1 MSHHHYQ
8 GQGGARNSPKHLNSP
23 LTSKQVTPK
32 QFSSNEIFKQHNP
45 VANKVDIPGSKSLS
59 KPQVYMA
66 GERVIFAESPSAP
79 GIPIIYRLEEE
90 RKSNP
95 DKLNLDRRKLS
106 VFPLLEGEENLR
118 LLNLQ
123 HNTITRIQHLSM
135 LRKLIF
141 LDLYDNHIDEISGLA
156 ALKCLR
162 VLMLGKNRIR
172 KIINLH
178 DLKLL
183 DVLDLHGNKISKIE
197 NLSMLHQLRVLNLA
211 GNDLTEVKNLNG
223 LMSLSELNL
232 RRNQIKAVVGLDT
245 LPSLQRIFLSYNE
258 IKSFD
263 DISCLGKSTSLVDLA
278 LDNNPLANQSN
289 YKQAILQSIVSLR
302 QLDMKRL
309 TEEEKRI
316 AQVLARK
323 EEEKRKES
331 ERLSSIKEKRRLA
344 ISNAQRQWDKQFNIG
359 RRRSNAKDSS
369 DLKNSSRS
377 DTYVHGITSTR
388 AFWGSSPEMKEYNS
402 CHLAELDNNVLNLY
416 GPRSLDALDKNWGEK
431 NNSSIEAISFKFIQ
445 FRDIIP
451 KLKIVKDKFLG
462 LQSLRFEATNIVS
475 LNELNHLDILPQL
488 AHLHID
494 ENNPVTQLKHWKEY
508 VIFKLRQSSTA
519 LKTLNDEQITQPDME
534 EGQRIFGSLQTI
546 LQNELPSHLQDT
558 AYVRTWHNFYNKGP
572 HQSDEEA
579 KNQDSNDEESFSQNY
594 IREIVQDSIL
604 TSRRLS
610 HFERLWP
617 HMLQEIVTKYTKDI
631 MNVDAYC
638 KMSLDKIKATL

>member
-289 YKQAILQSIVSLR
+289 YKQVILQSIVSLR

-445 FRDIIP
+445 FKDIIP

-462 LQSLRFEATNIVS
+462 L
-475 LNELNHLDILPQL
+475 
-488 AHLHID
+488 
-494 ENNPVTQLKHWKEY
+494 
-508 VIFKLRQSSTA
+508 
-519 LKTLNDEQITQPDME
+519 QITQPDME